1 MEGVMKEIEAWDV
14 LHGNQC
20 EKKSLSSLIE
30 DMGFKKESFMV
41 VKRHGPQLKVGDTR
55 DANGQLIENK
65 YASFGA
71 NHLHPGAEHM
81 KQQGI
86 YDDFQLIDRQMQDF
100 SMQRNE
106 GRAVTGMTGSNN
118 GVYAAMA
125 NGGDEFIITKDP
137 EIIKQ
142 LEKQLCFASDQ
153 LGVPLSN
160 GGVPINT
167 AQQLEWSKVSLTCS
181 MVKKN
186 RIQGLGSEP
195 KSLKSP
201 FRNEYGELS
210 ASYKDFRAGRLNR

>member
-1 MEGVMKEIEAWDV
+1 M
-14 LHGNQC
+14 
-20 EKKSLSSLIE
+20 
-30 DMGFKKESFMV
+30 
-41 VKRHGPQLKVGDTR
+41 
-55 DANGQLIENK
+55 IENK

-71 NHLHPGAEHM
+71 NHLHPSAEHM

-86 YDDFQLIDRQMQDF
+86 YDDFQLIDRQMQDY

-106 GRAVTGMTGSNN
+106 GKSVTGMTGSNN

-142 LEKQLCFASDQ
+142 LEEQLCFASDQ

-160 GGVPINT
+160 GGMPINA
-167 AQQLEWSKVSLTCS
+167 AQQLEWNKVSLTCS

-186 RIQGLGSEP
+186 RVQGLGSEP

-201 FRNEYGELS
+201 FRNEYGELN
-210 ASYKDFRAGRLNR
+210 ATYKDFRANRLNR